1 MLRRV
6 QLLLVGGAL
15 LVIALTTGAQFLF
28 FLVYLGALVLAA
40 AWLLTRLGLAGL
52 EAGFG
57 LDRPQAQAGETVRA
71 WYTLRNRSRLPKLW
85 LEVHSPST
93 LPDAI
98 PGRALSLGSRA
109 TRSWFVDVPLSR
121 RGHYR
126 IDPMAIRTGDPF
138 GLFTATASV
147 GTGSNL
153 VVYPAVDAL
162 PSWRLPPAL
171 IEGSDAHA
179 ERTHQST
186 PLVTGVRPYV
196 TGDAFNRIHWKS
208 SARQME
214 LQVKEFDLEQ
224 TADLWLFLD
233 LDRRVHA
240 GTEDEATIET
250 AVRACASIAA
260 RASGANRA
268 VGFEAAGTRR
278 LVVTADRGPRQQ
290 QKVLYLL
297 AAVQPDGAV
306 PLQELLID
314 GLARLRRGMTAVVVT
329 PSLDRG
335 WVPPLA
341 SLRRRG
347 IGCAVCLVDP
357 IAHAERSRVLD
368 GEPPIE
374 PAEREALERDLR
386 ALRFALAEHE
396 LPPYVLVP
404 DVPLGNQI
412 VSPSGRTS
420 VLAR

>member
-1 MLRRV
+1 VLRRV
-6 QLLLVGGAL
+6 QLVAVGLVLLVA
-15 LVIALTTGAQFLF
+15 ALTTGTQFLY
-28 FLVYLGALVLAA
+28 FLVYLGALVLIG
-40 AWLLTRLGLAGL
+40 AWLLTRLGLSGL

-57 LDRPQAQAGETVRA
+57 VDRPQAQVGELVRA

-93 LPDAI
+93 LPDPI

-109 TRSWFVDVPLSR
+109 TRSWFVDVPLTR

-138 GLFTATASV
+138 GLFTASAAV
-147 GTGSNL
+147 GSGTVL
-153 VVYPAVDAL
+153 VVYPAVEPL
-162 PSWRLPPAL
+162 PAWKLPPAL

-179 ERTHQST
+179 ARTQHST
-186 PLVTGVRPYV
+186 PLITGVRPYV

-233 LDRRVHA
+233 LDRTVHS

-250 AVRACASIAA
+250 GVRACASIAA
-260 RASGANRA
+260 KAAASNRS

-278 LVVTADRGPRQQ
+278 FVVTSDRGPRQQ
-290 QKVLYLL
+290 QKVLHLL
-297 AAVQPDGAV
+297 AAVQPDGHV
-306 PLQELLID
+306 PLQELLVD

-329 PSLDRG
+329 PSLDRS
-335 WVPPLA
+335 WVTPLA

-347 IGCAVCLVDP
+347 IGCAVCIVDP
-357 IAHAERSRVLD
+357 LAHADRSRALD
-368 GEPPIE
+368 GEAPLD
-374 PAEREALERDLR
+374 AEERTLMAADLQ
-386 ALRFALAEHE
+386 ALRHALAEHE
-396 LPPYVLVP
+396 LSPHVLLPVT
-404 DVPLGNQI
+404 PLATQI
-412 VSPSGRTS
+412 VTRS
-420 VLAR
+420 ARVGVPAR

>member
-1 MLRRV
+1 VLRRA
-6 QLLLVGGAL
+6 QLLLVGGVL
-15 LVIALTTGAQFLF
+15 LVAALVTGAQFLY
-28 FLVYLGALVLAA
+28 FLVYLGALVLVG
-40 AWLLTRLGLAGL
+40 AWLVTRLGLSGL

-57 LDRPQAQAGETVRA
+57 LDRPQAQVGEGVRA

-85 LEVHSPST
+85 LEVASPST
-93 LPDAI
+93 LPEPI
-98 PGRALSLGSRA
+98 PGRALSLGPRA
-109 TRSWFVDVPLSR
+109 TRSWFLDLPLTR

-138 GLFTATASV
+138 GLFQASASV
-147 GTGSNL
+147 GAGTSI
-153 VVYPAVDAL
+153 VVYPAVDPL
-162 PSWRLPPAL
+162 PMWRLPPAL

-233 LDRRVHA
+233 LDRAVHT

-250 AVRACASIAA
+250 AVRAC
-260 RASGANRA
+260 NRS

-278 LVVTADRGPRQQ
+278 IVVTADRGPRQQ
-290 QKVLYLL
+290 QTILHLL
-297 AAVQPDGAV
+297 AAVQADGVV
-306 PLQELLID
+306 PLHELLID

-335 WVPPLA
+335 WVSPLA

-347 IGCAVCLVDP
+347 IGCAVILVDP
-357 IAHAERSRVLD
+357 IAHDVRSRLLD
-368 GEPPIE
+368 GDPPID
-374 PAEREALERDLR
+374 ADVRAAMDADLG
-386 ALRFALAEHE
+386 ALRHALVEHE
-396 LPPYVLVP
+396 LLPLQLVP
-404 DVPLGNQI
+404 SVPLGAQI
-412 VSPSGRTS
+412 VTPS
-420 VLAR
+420 ARVGVPAR

>member
-1 MLRRV
+1 MLRRA
-6 QLLLVGGAL
+6 QLLLVGVVL
-15 LVIALTTGAQFLF
+15 LVAALTTGAQFLY
-28 FLVYLGALVLAA
+28 FLVYLGALVLIG

-71 WYTLRNRSRLPKLW
+71 WYTLRNRSRTPKLW

-93 LPDAI
+93 LPEAI

-109 TRSWFVDVPLSR
+109 TRSWFVDVPLTR

-138 GLFTATASV
+138 GLFTASAAV
-147 GTGSNL
+147 GSGTSL
-153 VVYPAVDAL
+153 VVYPAVDPL

-233 LDRRVHA
+233 LDRSVHT
-240 GTEDEATIET
+240 GTEDDATIET

-260 RASGANRA
+260 KAAASNRS
-268 VGFEAAGTRR
+268 VGFEAVGTRR
-278 LVVTADRGPRQQ
+278 IVMSSDRGPRQQ
-290 QKVLYLL
+290 QKVLHLL
-297 AAVQPDGAV
+297 AAVQPDGV
-306 PLQELLID
+306 VSLHELLVD

-335 WVPPLA
+335 WVSPLA

-347 IGCAVCLVDP
+347 IGCAVCIVDP
-357 IAHAERSRVLD
+357 ISHDVRSRILD
-368 GEPPIE
+368 GAPPMDPDE
-374 PAEREALERDLR
+374 RTALDAELL
-386 ALRFALAEHE
+386 ALRHALAEHE
-396 LPPYVLVP
+396 LPPYVLIP
-404 DVPLGNQI
+404 GAPLGTQI
-412 VSPSGRTS
+412 VSPS
-420 VLAR
+420 ARLGVPAR